1 VKITRRAFVAGS
13 IGAAI
18 AGREA
23 RSATPRWIDVHLHP
37 VGGPKRQFR
46 EAIERTVAEMDTR
59 GMQKSVVFPPPF
71 PRSGLPLSYDYTDYL
86 PVLKSYPGRFGFLAG
101 GGTLNPIIQSGPAS
115 VTPAVRKGFVDLATR
130 MLDSGAVGF
139 GEIAVLHFSLV
150 PQQSFEEVPV
160 EHPLLYALMEVAAT
174 RRAVIDLHLDPV
186 LSDGTR
192 TPQSLKVPPN
202 PATLKGNIPG
212 FEKLLA
218 HERNARIV
226 WAHGGSD
233 FTGNMTPA
241 LIGRLM
247 DAHSNLY
254 MSLRPVTAAATSA
267 SPFNLQYYNLIMRP
281 KGIESEWLD
290 LLNRHSDRFVMGADA
305 FVLSS
310 SVPPDAPLA
319 TLSRGNDGRF
329 TAANRVLSLL
339 PPDVAQKVGA
349 DNAIRLYRL

>member
-1 VKITRRAFVAGS
+1 
-13 IGAAI
+13 
-18 AGREA
+18 
-23 RSATPRWIDVHLHP
+23 
-37 VGGPKRQFR
+37 
-46 EAIERTVAEMDTR
+46 
-59 GMQKSVVFPPPF
+59 
-71 PRSGLPLSYDYTDYL
+71 
-86 PVLKSYPGRFGFLAG
+86 
-101 GGTLNPIIQSGPAS
+101 
-115 VTPAVRKGFVDLATR
+115 
-130 MLDSGAVGF
+130 LDSGAVGF

-174 RRAVIDLHLDPV
+174 RRAVIDLHMDPV

-281 KGIESEWLD
+281 KGIESEWLE

-319 TLSRGNDGRF
+319 TLSRGNEGRL
-329 TAANRVLSLL
+329 TAAHRLLGLL
-339 PPDVAQKVGA
+339 PDHLAQKIAV
-349 DNAIRLYRL
+349 DNAVRLYRL